1 MRMPIIGDKMIRFRL
16 KELIAEYQ
24 YREGRVLTLA
34 EISAATGI
42 NRNTLSKIANDR
54 GATVVSSNVDLLC
67 KFFNCQVSDVME
79 YVPD

>member
-1 MRMPIIGDKMIRFRL
+1 MPIIGDRMIRFRL

-54 GATVVSSNVDLLC
+54 GATVVSSNIDLLC
-67 KFFNCQVSDVME
+67 KFFDCQVSDVMV
-79 YVPD
+79 YGPD

>member
-1 MRMPIIGDKMIRFRL
+1 MQIIGDKMIRFRL

-54 GATVVSSNVDLLC
+54 GATVVSSNIDLLC
-67 KFFNCQVSDVME
+67 KFFDCQVSDVMV

>member
-1 MRMPIIGDKMIRFRL
+1 MQIIGDKMIRFRL

-67 KFFNCQVSDVME
+67 KFFNCQVSDVMV

>member
-67 KFFNCQVSDVME
+67 KFFDCQVSDVMV

>member
-1 MRMPIIGDKMIRFRL
+1 MPIIGDRMIRFRL

-54 GATVVSSNVDLLC
+54 GATVVSSNIDLLC
-67 KFFNCQVSDVME
+67 KFFDCQVSDVMV

>member
-1 MRMPIIGDKMIRFRL
+1 MPIIGDGMIRFRL

-54 GATVVSSNVDLLC
+54 GATVVSSNIDLLC
-67 KFFNCQVSDVME
+67 KFFDCQVSDVMV

>member
-54 GATVVSSNVDLLC
+54 GATVVSSNIDLLC
-67 KFFNCQVSDVME
+67 KFFDCQVSDVMV

>member
-1 MRMPIIGDKMIRFRL
+1 MPIIGDKMIRFRL

-54 GATVVSSNVDLLC
+54 GATVVSSNIDLLC
-67 KFFNCQVSDVME
+67 KFFDCQVSDVMV